1 MTVSVDRL
9 HGFQAGESIKFKNG
23 SLVFKCEQDGFQ
35 TNHFYPRPSDP
46 YYDKPVEIIGAAGT
60 MFTVNVGPT
69 TSANVYTFVP
79 NQGIAVEGVISGGDY
94 PYSLVG
100 IGTDAVITGGGDYT
114 PYVYVSSNANNVERP
129 SQRIQIAEG
138 ALSFK

>member
-1 MTVSVDRL
+1 
-9 HGFQAGESIKFKNG
+9 
-23 SLVFKCEQDGFQ
+23 
-35 TNHFYPRPSDP
+35 
-46 YYDKPVEIIGAAGT
+46 